1 MNSQVWWFVAR
12 SSGIIAWALLTLS
25 VCWGLLLSTR
35 LLARRV
41 SPAWLLDLHRHLSG
55 LAVVFTGV
63 HLVGLVADSYV
74 TFGWAELFIP
84 MASSW
89 KPGAVAFGIV
99 AFYLLLAVEITSLAM
114 RRLPRSLWRWVHRS
128 SFALFGFA
136 TYHGIVAGT
145 DAGNVWYRIVT
156 WTSIG
161 VVVSSTLVLVVT
173 ARRTRT
179 RLASLPPAM
188 VLSEDALVGSSI
200 GQPNGILPA
209 PVMLPAALLP
219 PPVMPRAV
227 RSTPVRLVPA
237 PSVLAPSMSPT
248 SMPPA
253 PFAEI
258 PQLGMVEPFVPAAP
272 PGPAF
277 PKGLS
282 SLRTARAALVMPPPG
297 AGSPVSLPALPRAPE
312 QPPPAWLAPAGR
324 LIVPADDRELVT
336 AWRGGADADGPPTTA
351 T

>member
-1 MNSQVWWFVAR
+1 VNSQVWWFVAR

-41 SPAWLLDLHRHLSG
+41 SPAWLLDLHRHLGG

-63 HLVGLVADSYV
+63 HLIGLVADSYV

-136 TYHGIVAGT
+136 TYHGIAAGT

-161 VVVSSTLVLVVT
+161 VVVSLTLVLVVT

-188 VLSEDALVGSSI
+188 VLSEELLVGSSSA
-200 GQPNGILPA
+200 QPIEVLPA
-209 PVMLPAALLP
+209 PVLLPAAMLP
-219 PPVMPRAV
+219 PPVAPRTV
-227 RSTPVRLVPA
+227 RPTPVPFVPA
-237 PSVLAPSMSPT
+237 PAVLAPSMSPT

-258 PQLGMVEPFVPAAP
+258 SQLGSVAPFVPAAP
-272 PGPAF
+272 IGPPVAA
-277 PKGLS
+277 GAS
-282 SLRTARAALVMPPPG
+282 SLSAARAAVLMPPPVV
-297 AGSPVSLPALPRAPE
+297 GSPVSRPALPTAPE
-312 QPPPAWLAPAGR
+312 LAPPAWLAPDG
-324 LIVPADDRELVT
+324 LPIVPADDRELVI
-336 AWRGGADADGPPTTA
+336 AGRGGADAGGPPTTA